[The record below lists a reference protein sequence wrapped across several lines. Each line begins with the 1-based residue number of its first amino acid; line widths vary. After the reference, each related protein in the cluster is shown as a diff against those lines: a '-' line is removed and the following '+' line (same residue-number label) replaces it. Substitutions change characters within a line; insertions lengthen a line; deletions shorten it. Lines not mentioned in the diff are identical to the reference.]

1 MATDDMNFRV
11 STSNYLG
18 YEHQSFQRKT
28 YADALTNP
36 AKYFEMRE
44 KVIVSMRDA
53 NVKAVYDTLYAA
65 LVEGKDLANN
75 QLCPPPQYPK
85 QKVAELTLAA
95 AQTIQKIFEDAVEL
109 ILPAS
114 YQQIA
119 EQRTVA
125 RAKGDF

>member
-1 MATDDMNFRV
+1 MANSDMNFRI
-11 STSNYLG
+11 STSDYLG
-18 YEHQSFQRKT
+18 YSHQSFQRKT

-36 AKYFEMRE
+36 ARYFEMRE
-44 KVIVSMRDA
+44 KVITSMRDA
-53 NVKAVYDTLYAA
+53 NVKAIYDTLYSA
-65 LVEGKDLANN
+65 LVEGKDIDNN
-75 QLCPPPQYPK
+75 QICPPPNYPK
-85 QKVAELTLAA
+85 QKVAEITIQA

-125 RAKGDF
+125 RSKGDF